1 MSDNFSPLDK
11 LELRLQSLIEGS
23 TAKLFAS
30 NEFKYN
36 LSYKISSAIKVS
48 MSSAENR
55 GPIPPNQF
63 NIRVH
68 PSILD
73 SLRSNPNFNNELCD
87 LLMEAGEDTGLVF
100 LSRPK
105 IHFIE
110 DRDMS
115 PQEVYVLAHYSLN
128 DFSQTDEYS
137 TRTGEPEGSGQLPA
151 DAYLIVDG
159 TTLFRIERKVINIGR
174 RSDNHLVIE
183 DPRVSRIHAQIR
195 FIDDRFVIF
204 DLNSTGGVY
213 INGKQ
218 VQKSILRPGD
228 VISLS
233 GVPLVYGQEVIE
245 DGDTQKFDLYPDK
258 PGNPDRTS
266 QETNSPEPELP

>member
-1 MSDNFSPLDK
+1 
-11 LELRLQSLIEGS
+11 
-23 TAKLFAS
+23 
-30 NEFKYN
+30 
-36 LSYKISSAIKVS
+36 

-137 TRTGEPEGSGQLPA
+137 TQTGEPEGAGQFPA

-245 DGDTQKFDLYPDK
+245 DGDTQKFDLYPDT
-258 PGNPDRTS
+258 PGNPGRTS
-266 QETNSPEPELP
+266 QDTNSPEPEQP

>member
-30 NEFKYN
+30 NEFQNN

-48 MSSAENR
+48 MSSTENR

-73 SLRSNPNFNNELCD
+73 SLRSNPKFNDELCD

-137 TRTGEPEGSGQLPA
+137 TRTGEPEGSGQFPA

-195 FIDDRFVIF
+195 FIDDRFIIF

-233 GVPLVYGQEVIE
+233 GVPLVYGQEVVE
-245 DGDTQKFDLYPDK
+245 DGDTQKFDLYPAR
-258 PGNPDRTS
+258 PGNPGHTS
-266 QETNSPEPELP
+266 QETNSPEPEQP